1 MPPTRIEI
9 RKFIQDH
16 IALHDLDA
24 AFLQR
29 RFGLSRATLY
39 RDFVEDGGV
48 GAYIGECRL
57 AAARRRLSRLAAKGG
72 WPRVS
77 SVAYARGFTDEK
89 SFSRAFK
96 ARFGLLPRDVRSGE
110 ALPQP
115 GEGERPK
122 VLLSWIRDLTGE
134 AGAVAAGQA

>member
-24 AFLQR
+24 ALLQR
-29 RFGLSRATLY
+29 RFGLSRATLH

-57 AAARRRLSRLAAKGG
+57 TAARRLLTRPAPKG
-72 WPRVS
+72 WRPRVS
-77 SVAYARGFTDEK
+77 SVAYATGFTDEK
-89 SFSRAFK
+89 SFSHAFK
-96 ARFGLLPRDVRSGE
+96 TRFGLLPRDVRSGE

-115 GEGERPK
+115 GEGEGPRFFCPE
-122 VLLSWIRDLTGE
+122 SGT
-134 AGAVAAGQA
+134 